1 MLKYVTANLLKQLDK
16 TSMSHHNTILSQM
29 LKLIPRHEFEHLS
42 LQHDGKRRLGALSR
56 WSQFVAMFTC
66 QVSGL
71 SSLRDIES
79 TLHTQKQ
86 HHYHLASQTVSRSAL
101 GRANEALDYQ
111 FFIALFGQLYQR
123 CMNRSAKQDF
133 GLKEKLFS
141 LDASLI
147 DVSMKLFPS
156 ANYNRM
162 KAAFKLHVGLDHD
175 GLIPAFIAVTAGK
188 VSDQTQARLF
198 KFPRG
203 SVVVFDK
210 GYACYEWHE
219 SLAKQ
224 GVSYVTRMRDNAKFK
239 VILSHDAEADCGILS
254 DETIEYTS
262 LRSSKK
268 SLMQVRR
275 IVFHDAKTNQDYV
288 FTTNR
293 FDWSASLV
301 AQIYKQRWQVELF
314 FKWIKQNLKLKCFVG
329 LSDNAVMTQI
339 MVAMCAYLLL
349 AYLKFTSQFKQ
360 SLQQMIRLIRVNVF
374 IRRPLTELFRP
385 PDVAGLISPQMGL
398 FYA

>member
-1 MLKYVTANLLKQLDK
+1 
-16 TSMSHHNTILSQM
+16 MSHHNTILSQM
-29 LKLIPRHEFEHLS
+29 LKLIPRHEFERLS
-42 LQHDGKRRLGALSR
+42 QQHDGKRRVGALSR

-79 TLHTQKQ
+79 TLNAQK
-86 HHYHLASQTVSRSAL
+86 HHYYHLASQAISRSAL
-101 GRANEALDYQ
+101 GRANETLDYQ
-111 FFIALFGQLYQR
+111 FFSALFAQLYQR
-123 CMNRSAKQDF
+123 CINRSHKQDF

-188 VSDQTQARLF
+188 VSDQTQAKLF
-198 KFPRG
+198 QFSRG

-210 GYACYEWHE
+210 GYASYDWHDK
-219 SLAKQ
+219 LAQQ
-224 GVSYVTRMRDNAKFK
+224 GVSYVTRMRDNAKYA
-239 VILSHDAEADCGILS
+239 VLQTHEMSAGTGIIS
-254 DETIEYTS
+254 DETIQYTS
-262 LRSSKK
+262 LRSAKK
-268 SLMQVRR
+268 QLASVRR
-275 IVFHDAKTNQDYV
+275 IVFHDAQTQQDYV

-293 FDWSASLV
+293 FDWSAHLV

-339 MVAMCAYLLL
+339 LVAMCAYLLL
-349 AYLKFTSQFKQ
+349 AYLKFTSTFKH
-360 SLQQMIRLIRVNVF
+360 SLQQMIRLIRVNLFV
-374 IRRPLTELFRP
+374 RRELRALFEP
-385 PDVAGLISPQMGL
+385 PDDMPKDRRQAVLLWG
-398 FYA
+398 